1 MHVQFVTRRQVLLA
15 GLGTAVSST
24 GCATSRRS
32 EVLALPPDHEATL
45 YSSKL
50 KEPIAIV
57 VKPNGTAFTVKS
69 DLGAPGRS
77 LTPAEF
83 AALTDAMEP
92 AQNSRFLPAGV
103 AVYVNFRHSGAVT
116 IEASQS
122 GVRAVVADPTDVGG
136 SGGGSGGGGGDGGP

>member
-1 MHVQFVTRRQVLLA
+1 
-15 GLGTAVSST
+15 
-24 GCATSRRS
+24 
-32 EVLALPPDHEATL
+32 
-45 YSSKL
+45 
-50 KEPIAIV
+50 

-69 DLGAPGRS
+69 DLGAAGRS

-83 AALTDAMEP
+83 AALADAMGP

-103 AVYVNFRHSGAVT
+103 VVYVTPRHCKAVT

-122 GVRAVVADPTDVGG
+122 GVRAVIADPTDAGG